1 MHWGSKVPTLSN
13 HWVIVGQS
21 LAKDWEVAGHWEGIY
36 DGGFED
42 TIEDSITIHQHP
54 TVRTKFP
61 VSVKDIISFRVINT
75 DLAKASSDALVI
87 AVAKG
92 ANGPVILDSPLSPAA
107 LASLKETLTALGVTG
122 AADQVVRLPGHPDTG
137 ATILVLAGVGPVK
150 GTAVTEEALRR
161 MAGATLRALAGL
173 KHVVFAVPTTTV
185 SHVAAL
191 AEGAALGSYQ
201 FASMHTSASGRKLP
215 VSKVTIHST
224 LAKDPELAAALE
236 RSSIVAKAVNAT
248 RTLVNE
254 PPSTLYPATFAD
266 AARELSKGLPVK
278 LTVLDEKRLL
288 KEGWGGIMGV
298 GQGSSRPPRMVKVE
312 YKSER
317 AVANLAFVGKGIT
330 FDSGGISI
338 KPGAGMVTM
347 KCDMAGAAAVL
358 NAVLAVA
365 ALGLPVN
372 VTGWLC
378 IAENMPSGTAIRP
391 SDVLTMLGGKTV
403 EVLNTDAEGRLVMA
417 DGLVAASA
425 EFPDVIIDVATL
437 TGAQVMA
444 LGHRTAGVMGDEG
457 VTAALKAAAD
467 RAGELIWPMP
477 LPEELRPSLDSPVA
491 DMANIGERMG
501 GMMTAAVFLQEFI
514 GKSKDGETIPWAH
527 LDIAGPAFNESAPY
541 GYTPKQGT
549 GMSVRTLVAYVEDVV
564 ARSA

>member
-1 MHWGSKVPTLSN
+1 MT
-13 HWVIVGQS
+13 
-21 LAKDWEVAGHWEGIY
+21 AKEA
-36 DGGFED
+36 
-42 TIEDSITIHQHP
+42 IT
-54 TVRTKFP
+54 
-61 VSVKDIISFRVINT
+61 FRAINT
-75 DLAKASSDALVI
+75 DLAKTASDALVI
-87 AVAKG
+87 AVAKS
-92 ANGPVILDSPLSPAA
+92 ADGPVILDAPLSPAA
-107 LASLKETLTALGVTG
+107 LTSLKASLSALGVTG
-122 AADQVVRLPGHPDTG
+122 AADQFVRLPGLPDTG
-137 ATILVLAGVGPVK
+137 AKILVLAGVGKVK
-150 GTAVTEEALRR
+150 GATVSEEALRR
-161 MAGATLRALAGL
+161 LAGAATRQLAGTN
-173 KHVVFAVPTTTV
+173 HVLFAVPTTAVT
-185 SHVAAL
+185 HVAAL
-191 AEGAALGSYQ
+191 AEGAALGAYQ
-201 FASMHTSASGRKLP
+201 YASMHTSTAGKHAP
-215 VSKVTIHST
+215 VSKVTIYST

-236 RSSIVAKAVNAT
+236 RASVVAKAVNAT

-254 PPSTLYPATFAD
+254 PPSKLYPATFAD

-278 LTVLDEKRLL
+278 VTVFDEKKLL
-288 KEGWGGIMGV
+288 KDGWGGIMGV

-317 AVANLAFVGKGIT
+317 ALATLALVGKGIT

-358 NAVLAVA
+358 NTVLAVA
-365 ALGLPVN
+365 ALGLRVN
-372 VTGWLC
+372 ITGWLC

-437 TGAQVMA
+437 TGAQVVA

-457 VTAALKAAAD
+457 VSAALKAAAD
-467 RAGELIWPMP
+467 RAGELVWPMP

-501 GMMTAAVFLQEFI
+501 GMMTAAVFLQEFV
-514 GKSKDGETIPWAH
+514 GKGKDGEMIPWAH
-527 LDIAGPAFNESAPY
+527 LDIAGPAFNEGSPY

-549 GMSVRTLVAYVEDVV
+549 GMAVRTLVTYVEDVV

>member
-1 MHWGSKVPTLSN
+1 MKG
-13 HWVIVGQS
+13 
-21 LAKDWEVAGHWEGIY
+21 
-36 DGGFED
+36 D
-42 TIEDSITIHQHP
+42 TIETRQYPFNNTKSEDSIS
-54 TVRTKFP
+54 
-61 VSVKDIISFRVINT
+61 VSAKDNVSFHVVSGE
-75 DLAKASSDALVI
+75 LSKVSADALVV
-87 AVAKG
+87 AVSKG
-92 ANGPVILDSPLSPAA
+92 TDGPAILDAPLAPAA
-107 LASLKETLTALGVTG
+107 LASLKASLSALGVTG
-122 AADQVVRLPGHPDTG
+122 AADQVVRLPGLPETG
-137 ATILVLAGVGPVK
+137 AKTLVLAGVGAASNGAPSD
-150 GTAVTEEALRR
+150 EALRR
-161 MAGATLRALAGL
+161 AAGAAVRQLAGL
-173 KHVVFAVPTTTV
+173 KHVVFAFPTTAV
-185 SHVAAL
+185 GQVAAI
-191 AEGAALGSYQ
+191 AEGAALGAYQ
-201 FASMHTSASGRKLP
+201 YASLHSSTKGKLEA

-236 RSSIVAKAVNAT
+236 RASVVAKAVNAT

-254 PPSTLYPATFAD
+254 PPSRLYPSTFAD
-266 AARELSKGLPVK
+266 AAKELAKGLPVK
-278 LTVLDEKRLL
+278 VTVLDEKRLL
-288 KEGWGGIMGV
+288 KDGYGGIMGV
-298 GQGSSRPPRMVKVE
+298 GQGSARPPRMVKLE

-317 AVANLAFVGKGIT
+317 AVATLAFVGKGIT

-391 SDVLTMLGGKTV
+391 SDVLTIFGGKTV

-417 DGLVAASA
+417 DGLVAASQ

-437 TGAQVMA
+437 TGAQMVA
-444 LGHRTAGVMGDEG
+444 LGNRTAGVMGDEG
-457 VTAALKAAAD
+457 VSAALKAAAD
-467 RAGELIWPMP
+467 RAGELVWPMP
-477 LPEELRPSLDSPVA
+477 LPEELRASLDSPVA

-514 GKSKDGETIPWAH
+514 GKGKDGTVIPWAH
-527 LDIAGPAFNESAPY
+527 LDIAGPAFNEGSPY

>member
-1 MHWGSKVPTLSN
+1 M
-13 HWVIVGQS
+13 
-21 LAKDWEVAGHWEGIY
+21 
-36 DGGFED
+36 
-42 TIEDSITIHQHP
+42 
-54 TVRTKFP
+54 
-61 VSVKDIISFRVINT
+61 
-75 DLAKASSDALVI
+75 AKASSDALVI

-92 ANGPVILDSPLSPAA
+92 ADGPVILDAPLSPAA
-107 LASLKETLTALGVTG
+107 LTSLKASLSALGVTG
-122 AADQVVRLPGHPDTG
+122 AADQVLRLPGLPDTG
-137 ATILVLAGVGPVK
+137 AKILVLAGVGRVL
-150 GTAVTEEALRR
+150 GSAVTEEALRR
-161 MAGATLRALAGL
+161 MAGATIRQLAGL
-173 KHVVFAVPTTTV
+173 GHVVIAVPTTSV
-185 SHVAAL
+185 SQVSAL
-191 AEGAALGSYQ
+191 VEGAALGGYQ
-201 FASMHTSASGRKLP
+201 YASLHSSKAGKQAP
-215 VSKVTIHST
+215 VSKVTIYST

-236 RSSIVAKAVNAT
+236 RASVVAKAVNAT

-254 PPSTLYPATFAD
+254 PPSVLYPATFAE
-266 AARELSKGLPVK
+266 AAKDLAKGLPVK
-278 LTVLDEKRLL
+278 VTVFDEKKLL
-288 KEGWGGIMGV
+288 KDGWGGIMGV

-317 AVANLAFVGKGIT
+317 SVADLALVGKGIT

-358 NAVLAVA
+358 NTVLAVA

-391 SDVLTMLGGKTV
+391 SDVLTMFGGKTV

-437 TGAQVMA
+437 TGAQVVA

-457 VTAALKAAAD
+457 VSAALKAAAD
-467 RAGELIWPMP
+467 RAGELVWPMP

-514 GKSKDGETIPWAH
+514 GKGKDGETIPWAH
-527 LDIAGPAFNESAPY
+527 LDIAGPAFNEGAPY

-549 GMSVRTLVAYVEDVV
+549 GMAVRTLVSYVEDVV

>member
-1 MHWGSKVPTLSN
+1 MS
-13 HWVIVGQS
+13 
-21 LAKDWEVAGHWEGIY
+21 AKE
-36 DGGFED
+36 
-42 TIEDSITIHQHP
+42 T
-54 TVRTKFP
+54 
-61 VSVKDIISFRVINT
+61 ISFRVINT

-87 AVAKG
+87 AVAKS
-92 ANGPVILDSPLSPAA
+92 ADGPVILDAPLSPAA
-107 LASLKETLTALGVTG
+107 LTSLKASLSALGVTG
-122 AADQVVRLPGHPDTG
+122 AADQVVRLPGLPDTG
-137 ATILVLAGVGPVK
+137 AKILVLAGVGKVK
-150 GTAVTEEALRR
+150 GSAVTEEALRR
-161 MAGATLRALAGL
+161 MAGATIRQLSGLA
-173 KHVVFAVPTTTV
+173 HVVIAVPTTAVT
-185 SHVAAL
+185 HVAAL
-191 AEGAALGSYQ
+191 AEGAALGAYQ
-201 FASMHTSASGRKLP
+201 YASMHTSTAGKQAP
-215 VSKVTIHST
+215 VSKVTIYST

-236 RSSIVAKAVNAT
+236 RAAVVAKAVNAT

-254 PPSTLYPATFAD
+254 PPSKLFPATFAD

-278 LTVLDEKRLL
+278 VTVFDEKKLL
-288 KEGWGGIMGV
+288 KDGWGGIMGV

-317 AVANLAFVGKGIT
+317 AVATLALVGKGIT

-358 NAVLAVA
+358 NTVLAVA
-365 ALGLPVN
+365 ALGLRVN
-372 VTGWLC
+372 VTAWLC

-391 SDVLTMLGGKTV
+391 SDVLTILGGKTV

-437 TGAQVMA
+437 TGAQVVA

-457 VTAALKAAAD
+457 VSAALKAAAD
-467 RAGELIWPMP
+467 RAGELVWPMP

-501 GMMTAAVFLQEFI
+501 GMMTAAVFLQEFV
-514 GKSKDGETIPWAH
+514 GKGKDGDTIPWAH
-527 LDIAGPAFNESAPY
+527 LDIAGPAFNEGAPY

-549 GMSVRTLVAYVEDVV
+549 GMAVRTLVSYVEDVV